1 MDLVTKKTNFGGT
14 LPWVFHIPKHDVH
27 VLTLVLHFRGVILF
41 LSQVTISAPLEAAAR
56 LYHLG
61 HWRLMSHS
69 HQMIR
74 GVYQQKMQFILLKI
88 RYVYTVYIY
97 KYCTC
102 HICYIKNGTI
112 YCGFPKNAENQW
124 VCPKLGIYPSF
135 SVSSQ
140 GHQRSINQAWGWY
153 TILDCATICLTTW
166 KKKTIVRMNTNQ
178 TNPKSKPNDFAQLD
192 WAWVSPLHGNM
203 GSAASATQP
212 HVSVAWVACEVASQ
226 VKHHL
231 ALQSWIIFL

>member
-124 VCPKLGIYPSF
+124 VCPKLGIYPSVCLF
-135 SVSSQ
+135 SGPSTK
-140 GHQRSINQAWGWY
+140 HQPSMRLVHYFRLRNN
-153 TILDCATICLTTW
+153 LFNNME
-166 KKKTIVRMNTNQ
+166 KKTIVRMNTNQ

-212 HVSVAWVACEVASQ
+212 HVSVAWVTCEVASQ
-226 VKHHL
+226 VKHAP